1 MEKYVLSNEEK
12 QDIVD
17 LLSLDAKIYYLTQ
30 KLAKLETKFKK
41 NSKKYSF
48 ILEKVQVLLVMEET
62 LYKKIGTD
70 PAKIS
75 EIISFLGAPSE
86 LTNFGTILNAVF
98 LENNCYKMSACRIVN
113 NLVKIDLINNAELI
127 NKNIKSFFKNPNTF
141 LPVSIPTNLLMHIDL
156 ATKYDIVNSILYFNN
171 QDAANTN
178 NQKEY
183 IHLTKFKYRLA
194 FLFSDI
200 ERDLLSN
207 NFEVGDDLYLTAE
220 TYKFDN
226 RIGETVFNEKQQDF
240 IKVLINS
247 STKTLHKI
255 KQNNPDTIIL
265 KNIFKVGLMLSPKS
279 LTNKLHDEF
288 LKRIRMNSKENP
300 SIKSD
305 LELFRIIMHSENYK
319 KIPKIVT
326 IRFRNKDNKN

>member
-12 QDIVD
+12 QDVVD
-17 LLSLDAKIYYLTQ
+17 LLSLDAKIYYLMQ
-30 KLAKLETKFKK
+30 KLAKLEAKFKK

-75 EIISFLGAPSE
+75 EIISFLGDPSE

-98 LENNCYKMSACRIVN
+98 LENNCYKISAYRIVN
-113 NLVKIDLINNAELI
+113 NLVKIDLINNADII
-127 NKNIKSFFKNPNTF
+127 NKNIKSLFKNPNTF

-156 ATKYDIVNSILYFNN
+156 STKYDIVNSILYFNN
-171 QDAANTN
+171 QDALQTN
-178 NQKEY
+178 SQKEY
-183 IHLTKFKYRLA
+183 THLTKFKYRLA
-194 FLFSDI
+194 FFFSDI
-200 ERDLLSN
+200 EKELISN

-220 TYKFDN
+220 TYKFDE
-226 RIGETVFNEKQQDF
+226 RIGETAFNEKRQDF
-240 IKVLINS
+240 IRLLINS
-247 STKTLHKI
+247 SSNALHKI
-255 KQNNPDTIIL
+255 KQNNLDTIIL
-265 KNIFKVGLMLSPKS
+265 KNIFKVGVMLLPKT

-288 LKRIRMNSKENP
+288 LKRIRMDSKENP
-300 SIKSD
+300 SIKID
-305 LELFRIIMHSENYK
+305 LELFRIIMHNENYK

-326 IRFRNKDNKN
+326 IRFRKYDNKN